1 MTSGYQFI
9 SLIKSTPLG
18 PFYVSRRKG
27 HKIVGNIFWI
37 LWRDKGRRFKFR
49 FIIRV
54 TDKDKKQ
61 RTILMVWIWLVI
73 WIDILTSLNINWIFV
88 NQIRRNH
95 CSGGPLYRLQ
105 DKVLLC
111 LPRPD
116 RRKPKNL
123 RRSRQDE
130 KIKIKNNFVK
140 RDRKFT
146 VLLPYN
152 IGLVNM
158 THI

>member
-1 MTSGYQFI
+1 MESSQEKNDEKPEEKVI
-9 SLIKSTPLG
+9 DNEQLDKSH
-18 PFYVSRRKG
+18 Y
-27 HKIVGNIFWI
+27 I
-37 LWRDKGRRFKFR
+37 
-49 FIIRV
+49 
-54 TDKDKKQ
+54 
-61 RTILMVWIWLVI
+61 MY
-73 WIDILTSLNINWIFV
+73 LTS
-88 NQIRRNH
+88 Q
-95 CSGGPLYRLQ
+95 YRLQ